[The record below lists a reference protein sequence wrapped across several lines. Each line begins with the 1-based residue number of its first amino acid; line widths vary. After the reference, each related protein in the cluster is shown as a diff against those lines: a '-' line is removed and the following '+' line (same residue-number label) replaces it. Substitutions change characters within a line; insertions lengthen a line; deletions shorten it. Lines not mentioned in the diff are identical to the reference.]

1 MLDVNFKEN
10 LSKLARGHRYIL
22 TGAERPLTRSGRF
35 SHRAVRGRG
44 GGQELYNHNEVNEEE
59 SQV

>member
-1 MLDVNFKEN
+1 MVDVNFKGN
-10 LSKLARGHRYIL
+10 LSKTQTCPEPRYIL

-35 SHRAVRGRG
+35 SHHAVRGG
-44 GGQELYNHNEVNEEE
+44 GVELYNPNEVNEDE